1 MLARFIRPGRQSGLL
16 SFQQTQLSE
25 KDERFDYLLI
35 SSSALD
41 TFVQIHF
48 KTTKLSLVGLLG
60 NLCEIAFVHV
70 SRRWENEIS
79 YTKLGLYFIFSREK
93 NRTIPILTTN
103 LSK

>member
-1 MLARFIRPGRQSGLL
+1 MRPGRQSGLL

-48 KTTKLSLVGLLG
+48 KTTKVVEQRRRTSIGFLKIRFRPFDSGKL
-60 NLCEIAFVHV
+60 HV
-70 SRRWENEIS
+70 ICRSSQMPELQIS
-79 YTKLGLYFIFSREK
+79 FGKQAQ
-93 NRTIPILTTN
+93 
-103 LSK
+103 